1 MKDTILVTGGAG
13 YIGSHVCKALSR
25 AGYTPV
31 TFDNLSRGHRR
42 AVKWGPFVQGDILD
56 AAALDAAFLEHSP
69 VAIMHFAALAYVGE
83 SVTQPDLYYRN
94 NVVGSLNLLDAAVRH
109 KCSSMVFS
117 STCAVYG
124 QPDAAFIR
132 EDMAEQPINPYG
144 RTKLM
149 IEQAMRDYGA
159 ASGLRHVA
167 LRYFNAAGA
176 DVEGE
181 IGEEHDPETHAI
193 PLVINAARDGSPTF
207 KVFGSDYP
215 TPDGT
220 AVRDYIHVED
230 LAEAHILAL
239 KYLLDGGGSVHI
251 NLGTG
256 TGNSVLEII
265 RAVEKV
271 SGQKVPFALADRR
284 AGDPAQLVAESG
296 RATELLGWRP
306 RFTKIEEIIAT
317 AWRWH
322 SRR

>member
-1 MKDTILVTGGAG
+1 VKDTILVTGGAG